1 MTFNY
6 SNTKFLASLHLK
18 LYTYIHKFVHVIKQ
32 RDFDGS
38 SKAAAA
44 IKYNTVPSQIN
55 KRIKMYDKNVYN
67 CHKK

>member
-1 MTFNY
+1 MVTQ
-6 SNTKFLASLHLK
+6 
-18 LYTYIHKFVHVIKQ
+18 VINR

-38 SKAAAA
+38 SKAAVA